1 MLKLK
6 ECGCIVAILISL
18 LTFNHSYSTEGPSL
32 NINEY
37 LNEIHSLQAS
47 FKQSIYSPANDVI
60 DYTEGSVLLKK
71 PGNIMW
77 QFTVPSLKRI
87 IVHNQKISTYD
98 ANLNQVVIVPFS
110 DRYQSSLANI
120 LLKNDSLMSYYQI
133 SSETSNNNVYSV
145 FLVQKESNNLF
156 TKMKITVVEMLL
168 TEIKL
173 WDASGQSI
181 AIIFDDVILNAP
193 LSDSSFEISIPEGTD
208 VFDQTS

>member
-1 MLKLK
+1 M
-6 ECGCIVAILISL
+6 AILVSL
-18 LTFNHSYSTEGPSL
+18 LAFNLSYSTERPSL

-37 LNEIHSLQAS
+37 LNEIHSLKAS
-47 FKQSIYSPANDVI
+47 FKQSIYSPENDVI
-60 DYTEGSVLLKK
+60 DYAEGSFLLKK

-87 IVHNQKISTYD
+87 IVRNQKISTYD

-193 LSDSSFEISIPEGTD
+193 LADSSFEFSFPKGVD
-208 VFDQTS
+208 VFDQT

>member
-6 ECGCIVAILISL
+6 ECGCIVAIFISL
-18 LTFNHSYSTEGPSL
+18 LAFNHSYSTEGPSL

-87 IVHNQKISTYD
+87 IVRNQKISTYD

-193 LSDSSFEISIPEGTD
+193 LSDSSFEVSIPEGTD

>member
-1 MLKLK
+1 
-6 ECGCIVAILISL
+6 VAILISL
-18 LTFNHSYSTEGPSL
+18 LAFNLSYSTEGPSL

-47 FKQSIYSPANDVI
+47 FKQSIFSPANEVI
-60 DYTEGSVLLKK
+60 DYTEGSILLKK

-87 IVHNQKISTYD
+87 TVHDQKISTYD

-120 LLKNDSLMSYYQI
+120 LLKNNSLTSYYQI
-133 SSETSNNNVYSV
+133 SSETSNNNVYSAI
-145 FLVQKESNNLF
+145 LVQKESNNLF

-193 LSDSSFEISIPEGTD
+193 LSDSSFEISVPKGTD

>member
-1 MLKLK
+1 M
-6 ECGCIVAILISL
+6 AILISL
-18 LTFNHSYSTEGPSL
+18 LAFNLSYSTERPSL

-47 FKQSIYSPANDVI
+47 FKQSIFSHANEVI
-60 DYTEGSVLLKK
+60 DYTEGSILLKK

-77 QFTVPSLKRI
+77 HFTVPSLKRI
-87 IVHNQKISTYD
+87 TVHDQKISTYD

-120 LLKNDSLMSYYQI
+120 LLKNNSLTSYYQI
-133 SSETSNNNVYSV
+133 SSETSNNNVYSAI
-145 FLVQKESNNLF
+145 LVQKESNNLF

-193 LSDSSFEISIPEGTD
+193 LSDSSFQISVPKGTD

>member
-1 MLKLK
+1 M
-6 ECGCIVAILISL
+6 AILISL
-18 LTFNHSYSTEGPSL
+18 LAFNLSYSTEGPSL

-47 FKQSIYSPANDVI
+47 FKQSIFSPANDVI

-87 IVHNQKISTYD
+87 IVRNQKISTYD

-133 SSETSNNNVYSV
+133 SSETSNNNIYSV

-193 LSDSSFEISIPEGTD
+193 LVDSSFEFSIPKGAD
-208 VFDQTS
+208 VFDQT

>member
-1 MLKLK
+1 M
-6 ECGCIVAILISL
+6 AILISL
-18 LTFNHSYSTEGPSL
+18 LAFNLSYSAEGPSL

-47 FKQSIYSPANDVI
+47 FKQSIFSPANDVI

-87 IVHNQKISTYD
+87 IVRNQKISTYD

-120 LLKNDSLMSYYQI
+120 LLNNDSLMSYYQI
-133 SSETSNNNVYSV
+133 TSETSNNNVYSV
-145 FLVQKESNNLF
+145 ILVQKESNNLF
-156 TKMKITVVEMLL
+156 TKMKITIVEMLL

-193 LSDSSFEISIPEGTD
+193 LADSSFEFSIPKGAD
-208 VFDQTS
+208 VFDQT

>member
-6 ECGCIVAILISL
+6 ECGCIAVILISL
-18 LTFNHSYSTEGPSL
+18 LAFNLSYSTEGPSL

-87 IVHNQKISTYD
+87 IVRNQKISTYD

-133 SSETSNNNVYSV
+133 SSETSNNNIYSV
-145 FLVQKESNNLF
+145 ILVQKESNNLF

-193 LSDSSFEISIPEGTD
+193 LSDSSFEISVPKGTD
-208 VFDQTS
+208 FFDQT

>member
-1 MLKLK
+1 M
-6 ECGCIVAILISL
+6 AILISL
-18 LTFNHSYSTEGPSL
+18 LAFNLSYSTEGPSL

-47 FKQSIYSPANDVI
+47 FKQSIFSPANEVI
-60 DYTEGSVLLKK
+60 DYTEGSILLKK

-87 IVHNQKISTYD
+87 TVHDQKISTYD

-120 LLKNDSLMSYYQI
+120 LLKNNSLTSYYQI
-133 SSETSNNNVYSV
+133 SSETSNNNVYSAI
-145 FLVQKESNNLF
+145 LVQKESNNLF

-193 LSDSSFEISIPEGTD
+193 LAELSFQISVPKGTD

>member
-6 ECGCIVAILISL
+6 ECGCIAAILISL
-18 LTFNHSYSTEGPSL
+18 LAFNLSYSTEGPSL

-60 DYTEGSVLLKK
+60 DYTEGSFLLKK

-87 IVHNQKISTYD
+87 IVRNQKISTYD

-133 SSETSNNNVYSV
+133 SSETSNNNIYSV

-181 AIIFDDVILNAP
+181 AIVFDDVILNAP

>member
-1 MLKLK
+1 M
-6 ECGCIVAILISL
+6 AILISL

-87 IVHNQKISTYD
+87 IVRNQKISTYD

>member
-1 MLKLK
+1 M
-6 ECGCIVAILISL
+6 AIFISL
-18 LTFNHSYSTEGPSL
+18 LAFDFTYASEESSFSV
-32 NINEY
+32 NEY

-87 IVHNQKISTYD
+87 IVRNQKISTYD
-98 ANLNQVVIVPFS
+98 VNLNQVVIVPFS

-133 SSETSNNNVYSV
+133 SSETSKNNIYSV

-193 LSDSSFEISIPEGTD
+193 LADSSFEFSFPKGVDI
-208 VFDQTS
+208 FDQT

>member
-87 IVHNQKISTYD
+87 IVRNQKISTYD

>member
-18 LTFNHSYSTEGPSL
+18 LAFNLSYSTEGPSL

-47 FKQSIYSPANDVI
+47 FKQSIFSPANEVI
-60 DYTEGSVLLKK
+60 DYTEGSILLKK
-71 PGNIMW
+71 PGKIMW

-87 IVHNQKISTYD
+87 IVHDQKISTYD

-120 LLKNDSLMSYYQI
+120 LLKNNSLTSYYQI
-133 SSETSNNNVYSV
+133 ISETSNNNVYSV
-145 FLVQKESNNLF
+145 ILAQKESNNLF

-181 AIIFDDVILNAP
+181 SISFDDIIQNAP
-193 LSDSSFEISIPEGTD
+193 LADSSFEFSIPKGAD
-208 VFDQTS
+208 VFDQT

>member
-1 MLKLK
+1 M
-6 ECGCIVAILISL
+6 VILISL
-18 LTFNHSYSTEGPSL
+18 LAFNLSYSTEGPSL

-60 DYTEGSVLLKK
+60 DYTEGSFLLKK

-87 IVHNQKISTYD
+87 IVRNQKISTYD

-133 SSETSNNNVYSV
+133 SSETSNNNIYSV

-168 TEIKL
+168 TKIKL
-173 WDASGQSI
+173 WGISGQSI
-181 AIIFDDVILNAP
+181 DIRFDNIILNAS
-193 LSDSSFEISIPEGTD
+193 LSDASFKFSIPKDAD
-208 VFDQTS
+208 VFDQT

>member
-1 MLKLK
+1 M
-6 ECGCIVAILISL
+6 AILISL
-18 LTFNHSYSTEGPSL
+18 LAFNLSYSAEGHSL

-47 FKQSIYSPANDVI
+47 FKQSIFSPANDVI

-87 IVHNQKISTYD
+87 IVRNQKISTYD

-133 SSETSNNNVYSV
+133 SSETSNNNIYSV

-181 AIIFDDVILNAP
+181 AIVFDDVILNAP
-193 LSDSSFEISIPEGTD
+193 LSDSSFEISVPKGTD

>member
-1 MLKLK
+1 M
-6 ECGCIVAILISL
+6 VILISL
-18 LTFNHSYSTEGPSL
+18 LAFNLSYSTEGPSL

-60 DYTEGSVLLKK
+60 DYTEGSFLLKK

-87 IVHNQKISTYD
+87 IVRNQKISTYD

-133 SSETSNNNVYSV
+133 SSETTNNNVYSV
-145 FLVQKESNNLF
+145 ILVQKKSNNLF
-156 TKMKITVVEMLL
+156 TRMKITIVEMLL

-193 LSDSSFEISIPEGTD
+193 LSDSSFEFSIPKGAD
-208 VFDQTS
+208 VFDQT

>member
-1 MLKLK
+1 M
-6 ECGCIVAILISL
+6 AILISL
-18 LTFNHSYSTEGPSL
+18 LAFNLSYSTERPSL

-47 FKQSIYSPANDVI
+47 FKQSIFSPANEVI
-60 DYTEGSVLLKK
+60 DYTEGSILLKK

-87 IVHNQKISTYD
+87 IVRNQKISTYD

-133 SSETSNNNVYSV
+133 TSETSNNNVYS
-145 FLVQKESNNLF
+145 FILVQKESNNLF

-193 LSDSSFEISIPEGTD
+193 LSDSSFEISVPKGTD

>member
-18 LTFNHSYSTEGPSL
+18 LAFNLSYSTEGPSL

-47 FKQSIYSPANDVI
+47 FKQSIFSPANDVI

-87 IVHNQKISTYD
+87 IVRNQKISTYD

-120 LLKNDSLMSYYQI
+120 LLNNDSLMSYYQI
-133 SSETSNNNVYSV
+133 TSETTNNNVYTV
-145 FLVQKESNNLF
+145 ILVQKESNNLF
-156 TKMKITVVEMLL
+156 TKMKITIVEMLL

-193 LSDSSFEISIPEGTD
+193 LADSSFEFSIPKGAD
-208 VFDQTS
+208 VFDQT

>member
-87 IVHNQKISTYD
+87 IVRNQKISTYD

-193 LSDSSFEISIPEGTD
+193 LSDSSFEVSIPEGTD

>member
-1 MLKLK
+1 M
-6 ECGCIVAILISL
+6 VILISL
-18 LTFNHSYSTEGPSL
+18 LTFNLSYSTEGPSL

-47 FKQSIYSPANDVI
+47 FKQSIFSPTNDVI

-87 IVHNQKISTYD
+87 IVRNQKISTYD

-120 LLKNDSLMSYYQI
+120 LLNNDSLMSYYQI
-133 SSETSNNNVYSV
+133 TSETSNNNVYSV
-145 FLVQKESNNLF
+145 ILVQKESNNLF

-173 WDASGQSI
+173 WDVSGQSI

-193 LSDSSFEISIPEGTD
+193 LADSSFEFSIPKGAD
-208 VFDQTS
+208 VFDQT

>member
-1 MLKLK
+1 
-6 ECGCIVAILISL
+6 VAIIISL
-18 LTFNHSYSTEGPSL
+18 LAFNLSYSTERPSL

-60 DYTEGSVLLKK
+60 DYTEGSFLLKK

-77 QFTVPSLKRI
+77 EFTVPSLKRI
-87 IVHNQKISTYD
+87 IVRNQKISTYD

-133 SSETSNNNVYSV
+133 SSETSNNNIYSV

-193 LSDSSFEISIPEGTD
+193 LSDSSFEISVPKGADI
-208 VFDQTS
+208 FDQT

>member
-1 MLKLK
+1 M
-6 ECGCIVAILISL
+6 VILISL
-18 LTFNHSYSTEGPSL
+18 LAFNLSYSTEGPSL

-47 FKQSIYSPANDVI
+47 FKQSIYSPSNDVI
-60 DYTEGSVLLKK
+60 DYTEGSFLLKK

-87 IVHNQKISTYD
+87 IVRNQKISTYD

-133 SSETSNNNVYSV
+133 SSETSNNNIYSV

-156 TKMKITVVEMLL
+156 TKMKITVIEMLL

-193 LSDSSFEISIPEGTD
+193 LADSSFEFSFPKGVD
-208 VFDQTS
+208 VFDQT

>member
-1 MLKLK
+1 M
-6 ECGCIVAILISL
+6 AILISL

-87 IVHNQKISTYD
+87 IVRNQKISTYD

-133 SSETSNNNVYSV
+133 SSETSNNNIYSV

-181 AIIFDDVILNAP
+181 AIVFDDVILNAP

>member
-1 MLKLK
+1 M
-6 ECGCIVAILISL
+6 AILISL
-18 LTFNHSYSTEGPSL
+18 LTFNLSYSTERPSL

-47 FKQSIYSPANDVI
+47 FKQSIFSPANEVI
-60 DYTEGSVLLKK
+60 DYTEGSILLKK

-87 IVHNQKISTYD
+87 TVHDQKISTYD

-120 LLKNDSLMSYYQI
+120 LLKNNSLTSYYQI
-133 SSETSNNNVYSV
+133 ISETSNNNVYSV
-145 FLVQKESNNLF
+145 ILVQKESNNLF

-193 LSDSSFEISIPEGTD
+193 LADSSFEFSIPKGAD
-208 VFDQTS
+208 VFDQT

>member
-87 IVHNQKISTYD
+87 IVRNQKISTYD

-133 SSETSNNNVYSV
+133 SSETCNNNIYSV

>member
-1 MLKLK
+1 M
-6 ECGCIVAILISL
+6 VILISL
-18 LTFNHSYSTEGPSL
+18 LAFNLSYSTEGPSL

-87 IVHNQKISTYD
+87 IVRNQKISTYD

-133 SSETSNNNVYSV
+133 TSETSNNNVYSV
-145 FLVQKESNNLF
+145 ILVQKESNNLF

-193 LSDSSFEISIPEGTD
+193 LSDSSFQISVPKGTD

>member
-1 MLKLK
+1 M
-6 ECGCIVAILISL
+6 AILISL
-18 LTFNHSYSTEGPSL
+18 LAFNLSYSTEGPSL

-87 IVHNQKISTYD
+87 IVRNQKISTYD

>member
-1 MLKLK
+1 M
-6 ECGCIVAILISL
+6 AILISL
-18 LTFNHSYSTEGPSL
+18 LAFNLSYSTEGPSL

-47 FKQSIYSPANDVI
+47 FKQSIFSPANDVI

-87 IVHNQKISTYD
+87 IVRNQKISTYD

-120 LLKNDSLMSYYQI
+120 LLKNNSLTSYYQI
-133 SSETSNNNVYSV
+133 SSETSNNNVYSAI
-145 FLVQKESNNLF
+145 LVQKESNNLF

-181 AIIFDDVILNAP
+181 SISFDDIIQNAP
-193 LSDSSFEISIPEGTD
+193 LADSSFEFSIPKGAD
-208 VFDQTS
+208 VFDQT

>member
-1 MLKLK
+1 M
-6 ECGCIVAILISL
+6 AILISL
-18 LTFNHSYSTEGPSL
+18 LAFNLSYSTEGPSL

-47 FKQSIYSPANDVI
+47 FKQSIFSPANEVI
-60 DYTEGSVLLKK
+60 DYTEGSILLKK

-87 IVHNQKISTYD
+87 TVHDQKISTYD

-120 LLKNDSLMSYYQI
+120 LLNNDSLMSYYQI
-133 SSETSNNNVYSV
+133 LSETTNKNAYSV
-145 FLVQKESNNLF
+145 ILVQKKSNNLF
-156 TKMKITVVEMLL
+156 TRIKITIVEMLL
-168 TEIKL
+168 TEIKM
-173 WDASGQSI
+173 WDVSGQSI

-193 LSDSSFEISIPEGTD
+193 LADSFFEFSFPKGVDI
-208 VFDQTS
+208 FDQT

>member
-1 MLKLK
+1 M
-6 ECGCIVAILISL
+6 AILISL

-87 IVHNQKISTYD
+87 IVRNQKISTYD

-193 LSDSSFEISIPEGTD
+193 LSDSSFEIPIPEGTD